1 MTSHARRSLR
11 RSAKPGVLSHDSFEA
26 DLMVKFDQGQRVAYI
41 TLLPTIVGDRRVF
54 DQGFSMI
61 TFTVHLRV
69 ASDYASF

>member
-1 MTSHARRSLR
+1 
-11 RSAKPGVLSHDSFEA
+11 
-26 DLMVKFDQGQRVAYI
+26 MVKFDQGQRVAYI